1 VFTTDFRSADSRVP
15 IAGSNLGNEK
25 VLLELPLLIT
35 VVSYVM
41 VEAGAPFAHCEKRCN
56 GKIILSNMPGKS
68 KPTVFMI
75 TEFSASRV
83 KEENKIVIP
92 ALHNEYF
99 AG

>member
-1 VFTTDFRSADSRVP
+1 M
-15 IAGSNLGNEK
+15 AGSNFGNEK
-25 VLLELPLLIT
+25 EVLELPLPVT
-35 VVSYVM
+35 VLSYVM

-75 TEFSASRV
+75 NEFSASRV

-92 ALHNEYF
+92 ALDNEHF